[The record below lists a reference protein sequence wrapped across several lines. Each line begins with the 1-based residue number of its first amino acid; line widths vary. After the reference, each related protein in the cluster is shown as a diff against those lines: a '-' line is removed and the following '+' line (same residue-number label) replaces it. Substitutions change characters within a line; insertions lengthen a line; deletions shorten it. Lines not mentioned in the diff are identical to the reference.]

1 LPGNGEQRC
10 ADPQTCDHADKRA
23 VFFSSQAETRT
34 CPSAYPCD
42 AEPTAE
48 IEHLQRQ
55 AREAYRM
62 ASKSPFS
69 ADRLRFT
76 AIGDEFRRRID
87 TLKIEATVELAAAG
101 HANARQP

>member
-1 LPGNGEQRC
+1 M
-10 ADPQTCDHADKRA
+10 
-23 VFFSSQAETRT
+23 
-34 CPSAYPCD
+34 PSR
-42 AEPTAE
+42 TAE

-76 AIGDEFRRRID
+76 AIGEEYRRRVD
-87 TLKIEATVELAAAG
+87 RLKVEATAELTAVG
-101 HANARQP
+101 TVRSRRP